1 MERRQAVAQG
11 FGVVAGDGRAEKQA
25 GQKPGAG
32 CGDLVQVEGAGGAI
46 AECARGHH
54 CENAGAGGGFEHDIA
69 GTDCGG
75 LERGVGER
83 ERRRELLQG
92 DLFLGTPGLGW
103 LQSRDGLQHAKHGGG
118 AAGIRP
124 GLASHGA
131 AVTLK
136 EEHERGFGRLVGVLP
151 DPGALGVGGLES
163 VAHGLAQNWCIESV
177 AVLQDRQ
184 QGMGSGQQRGGLGT
198 GLVLRA
204 AEVCGSGRGDGGG
217 GWPRGRGRRRMGVEH
232 VQAPMIGMRE
242 RRDRSGAELSL
253 PRRSVRPTWKARPVL
268 LAVDGDGARGYMQQP

>member
-1 MERRQAVAQG
+1 MERQQVVGDG
-11 FGVVAGDGRAEKQA
+11 FGVVASDGRAGEQA
-25 GQKPGAG
+25 GQEPGTR
-32 CGDLVQVEGAGGAI
+32 CGDFVKVEGVGGAI
-46 AECARGHH
+46 AERARGHH
-54 CENAGAGGGFEHDIA
+54 CEHSGAGGGFEDNIA
-69 GTDCGG
+69 GTDCGS
-75 LERGVGER
+75 LEGGVGER
-83 ERRRELLQG
+83 QRRRELLQG

-118 AAGIRP
+118 AVGIRP
-124 GLASHGA
+124 GLAAHGA

-151 DPGALGVGGLES
+151 DPGALGVGGLEG

-204 AEVCGSGRGDGGG
+204 AEVCGSGR
-217 GWPRGRGRRRMGVEH
+217 
-232 VQAPMIGMRE
+232 
-242 RRDRSGAELSL
+242 
-253 PRRSVRPTWKARPVL
+253 
-268 LAVDGDGARGYMQQP
+268 